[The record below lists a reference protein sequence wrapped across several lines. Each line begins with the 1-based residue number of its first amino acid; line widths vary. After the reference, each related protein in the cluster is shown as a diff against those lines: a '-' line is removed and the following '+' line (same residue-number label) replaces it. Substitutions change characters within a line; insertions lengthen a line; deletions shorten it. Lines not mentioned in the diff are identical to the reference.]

1 MNSKL
6 GLYMVVSDDGRNK
19 VLVKTTVFIDL
30 VKCALRQVQD
40 KNPDSNMFFSF
51 SDDDVTLQKDNNT
64 FVAKVFLIYSSKSNE
79 MEIGNKVL
87 VEFKDAI
94 KSCMPDIS
102 FRIEISGKTI

>member
-19 VLVKTTVFIDL
+19 VLVKTTVFLDL

-51 SDDDVTLQKDNNT
+51 SDDDVTLQKEKIRLSPKC
-64 FVAKVFLIYSSKSNE
+64 F
-79 MEIGNKVL
+79 
-87 VEFKDAI
+87 
-94 KSCMPDIS
+94 
-102 FRIEISGKTI
+102 

>member
-1 MNSKL
+1 M
-6 GLYMVVSDDGRNK
+6 
-19 VLVKTTVFIDL
+19 
-30 VKCALRQVQD
+30 RQVQD

-51 SDDDVTLQKDNNT
+51 SDDDVTLQKT
-64 FVAKVFLIYSSKSNE
+64 IIRLSPSVLIYSSNSNE

-94 KSCMPDIS
+94 KACMPDIS